1 MVCTLPLPSSPN
13 PHHSIKLYYKKWL
26 RQGLMHPPSPNVNA
40 ERDMTSVYGSKT
52 YRTDLEST
60 LTDTSERQAPPSSAV
75 FCSNAL
81 LLVFTAGVS
90 NGTGERR
97 LTASGGR

>member
-1 MVCTLPLPSSPN
+1 MVCTVPFPSSPS
-13 PHHSIKLYYKKWL
+13 PHHLIKPYYRKWL
-26 RQGLMHPPSPNVNA
+26 RQGLMDPPSPNLNPG
-40 ERDMTSVYGSKT
+40 RDTTSVYGSKT

-75 FCSNAL
+75 FRSDAL